1 MASLTIVNDINGHS
15 HHLVHKYTTARV
27 ILKESNPNF
36 LIFHSIRGKLH
47 SIDTQNVSLQNK
59 TFKNSHT
66 TDNDIGLLKLVRLK
80 YSTIDDVALD
90 IILIS

>member
-1 MASLTIVNDINGHS
+1 M
-15 HHLVHKYTTARV
+15 
-27 ILKESNPNF
+27 
-36 LIFHSIRGKLH
+36 
-47 SIDTQNVSLQNK
+47 SLQNK

>member
-1 MASLTIVNDINGHS
+1 M
-15 HHLVHKYTTARV
+15 
-27 ILKESNPNF
+27 
-36 LIFHSIRGKLH
+36 
-47 SIDTQNVSLQNK
+47 SLQNK

-90 IILIS
+90 IILISWQSSIIIIQYYLRVIFHSISGQLHSIDTQNV

>member
-1 MASLTIVNDINGHS
+1 M
-15 HHLVHKYTTARV
+15 
-27 ILKESNPNF
+27 
-36 LIFHSIRGKLH
+36 
-47 SIDTQNVSLQNK
+47 SLQNK

-90 IILIS
+90 NHPDIMTIQYNHHTILFEGNFSFHKWSVA